1 MTGDAP
7 AIVPGS
13 DRMERVRVAE
23 TVATADTEE
32 RMHDSAHTGHVQTT
46 TPEGRR

>member
-1 MTGDAP
+1 MTGDDP

-13 DRMERVRVAE
+13 DRAGRVQVAE
-23 TVATADTEE
+23 TVATANTEE
-32 RMHDSAHTGHVQTT
+32 RMHDSAHTGHVLTA